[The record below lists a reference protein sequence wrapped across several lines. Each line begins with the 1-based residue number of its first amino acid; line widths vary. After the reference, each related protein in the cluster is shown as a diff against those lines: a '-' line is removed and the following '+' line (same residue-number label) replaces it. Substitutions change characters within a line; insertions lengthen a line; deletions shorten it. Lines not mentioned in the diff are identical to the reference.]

1 MKIRLKN
8 LCLALVALMCL
19 VLLSSCGSA
28 PQPKQSVASMEDI
41 GIKAQPK
48 TAYILGDPFDVSA
61 GVLNLFYD
69 DGTIKELPFTA
80 EGVTISAPDME
91 TVGTKTVN
99 VDYDGFKVS
108 YMITIETQK
117 YAVSFDLNYAG
128 ASAPAVQMVEAGA
141 YAARP
146 SDPVREGYRFGGW
159 YADANAT
166 TAFDFSAAAITGD
179 VTVYAAWTAVYSVT
193 FDLNDGASQATTVVV
208 DAGTPIQEMMAPA
221 AAREGYEFAKWH
233 TDPEADTPYD
243 FTQAVS
249 ADVVLYAH
257 WAEIQAGATMV
268 AVTFDYN
275 GAGTLTARTESIVSG
290 NSVEKPQDPDVEG
303 RTFTGWFTAPEG
315 GEAFDF
321 TAAVTEDITLYAGWD
336 VEYYLVRFHYI
347 IDGKD
352 TVMRTREIDPG
363 AKAAAGAVP
372 VVAGYKFTN
381 TWYTDAEYTQVYDF
395 KKPVHQD
402 YNLYIK
408 PMKEYRFEA
417 EHTFIDENKAGV
429 GSSDNFSGLKLIFK
443 DNGTAEASNG
453 FWVSGLYYNTAFVE
467 FVIHSDAAINDA
479 MLQLRLSSEWADMY
493 IAPEDT
499 NFNGKDYYSFAISSA
514 PAQVDEA
521 GNVLKDEK
529 GYAIS
534 VADQA
539 RTFDYTPIA
548 ITGAITFSQ
557 SMVDKRPFS
566 DYLMTTEFALQEG
579 WNVVRLT
586 VNNSHAPYD
595 GTMEATAPMIDC
607 MSIFTDATLTW
618 IPVEENVADPSRVNN
633 G

>member
-1 MKIRLKN
+1 M
-8 LCLALVALMCL
+8 
-19 VLLSSCGSA
+19 
-28 PQPKQSVASMEDI
+28 
-41 GIKAQPK
+41 
-48 TAYILGDPFDVSA
+48 
-61 GVLNLFYD
+61 
-69 DGTIKELPFTA
+69 
-80 EGVTISAPDME
+80 
-91 TVGTKTVN
+91 
-99 VDYDGFKVS
+99 
-108 YMITIETQK
+108 
-117 YAVSFDLNYAG
+117 
-128 ASAPAVQMVEAGA
+128 
-141 YAARP
+141 
-146 SDPVREGYRFGGW
+146 
-159 YADANAT
+159 
-166 TAFDFSAAAITGD
+166 
-179 VTVYAAWTAVYSVT
+179 
-193 FDLNDGASQATTVVV
+193 
-208 DAGTPIQEMMAPA
+208 
-221 AAREGYEFAKWH
+221 
-233 TDPEADTPYD
+233 
-243 FTQAVS
+243 
-249 ADVVLYAH
+249 AH

-479 MLQLRLSSEWADMY
+479 MLQLRLSAEWADMY

-534 VADQA
+534 VADQT